1 MSILPTKILLATDGS
16 KYAELATNAAIELA
30 NTTGSELHVVTVARV
45 EYHPGYDIPESGDLL
60 PKVHQSLEREAL
72 ELLDR
77 QVKKIEEAGGT
88 VAQAHLRSGRQDQ
101 EIVTLADEI
110 DSGLI
115 VVGSRGLGGVRRAL
129 MGSVSDSVVRHAH
142 CPVLVVRGGES
153 GRAVLLSE
161 KILLATDGSEDAIL
175 AARNAAGLAQ
185 QMGSEL
191 HAVYVRPRIAPHRP
205 GYYVGPEVVEQAG
218 RKERE
223 GLEREAQRL
232 LEVQAEEVRGAGGNV
247 ARAHLRVGTP
257 DEEIV
262 KLAEELGVGLIVM
275 GSRGQGGVRRALLGS
290 VSDSVVWHAHCPVL
304 VVRKEEEALSS

>member
-1 MSILPTKILLATDGS
+1 MNIFPTKILLATDAS
-16 KYAELATNAAIELA
+16 KHAGLAAKAAIELA
-30 NTTGSELHVVTVARV
+30 NTTDSELHLVYVT
-45 EYHPGYDIPESGDLL
+45 HLL
-60 PKVHQSLEREAL
+60 TEASEASYMASQL
-72 ELLDR
+72 YQEMYEEAKQEAQTLLDE
-77 QVKKIEEAGGT
+77 QVRMIEEAGGR
-88 VAQAHLRSGRQDQ
+88 VADAHLRIGRP
-101 EIVTLADEI
+101 DEEVI
-110 DSGLI
+110 RLGEELRAGLV
-115 VVGSRGLGGVRRAL
+115 VVGSRGLSPIRRAL
-129 MGSVSDSVVRHAH
+129 MGSVSDSVVRHAY

-153 GRAVLLSE
+153 GRAVLLSK

-191 HAVYVRPRIAPHRP
+191 HAVYVRPRIAPHHP

-257 DEEIV
+257 DKETV
-262 KLAEELGVGLIVM
+262 RLAEELGVGLIVM

-290 VSDSVVWHAHCPVL
+290 VSDSVVRHAHCPVL
-304 VVRKEEEALSS
+304 VVRQDQR

>member
-16 KYAELATNAAIELA
+16 KDAELATKAAIELA
-30 NTTGSELHVVTVARV
+30 NATGSQLHVVYVGEFGPLPRAPSQSKLGQIAQRLTRRTRSMLGERIALIAAAGGGVSGEHARV
-45 EYHPGYDIPESGDLL
+45 GRPAEE
-60 PKVHQSLEREAL
+60 VVAL
-72 ELLDR
+72 
-77 QVKKIEEAGGT
+77 A
-88 VAQAHLRSGRQDQ
+88 Q
-101 EIVTLADEI
+101 EIGA
-110 DSGLI
+110 GL
-115 VVGSRGLGGVRRAL
+115 VVMGSRGRGGVRRAL

-153 GRAVLLSE
+153 GQAVFLSE

-175 AARNAAGLAQ
+175 AARTAAALAQ

-191 HAVYVRPRIAPHRP
+191 HAVYVRSRIAPHRP

-232 LEVQAEEVRGAGGNV
+232 LQVQAEEVRGAGGKV

-275 GSRGQGGVRRALLGS
+275 GSRGQGGVRRVLLGS
-290 VSDSVVWHAHCPVL
+290 VSDSVVRHAHCPVL
-304 VVRKEEEALSS
+304 VVRDQQ